1 MGKILVIDDEPEI
14 RAMFRALL
22 EEEGHDVR
30 EAENGLLGLE
40 AFNDDPTDL
49 VITDLHMPQVN
60 GLEAIVELLQHE
72 NKPRIIAISG
82 VLPPKWSPLKVA
94 AFLGAIKT
102 LKKPLMRDQIL
113 ATVREVLED
122 TPMGV

>member
-14 RAMFRALL
+14 RLMFRALL
-22 EEEGHDVR
+22 EAEGHTVLD
-30 EAENGLLGLE
+30 AEDGGRGLE
-40 AFNDDPTDL
+40 MFDREPVDL

-60 GLEAIVELLQHE
+60 GLETIVELLQRE

-113 ATVREVLED
+113 TTVREVLED